1 MKKFY
6 IVIFLSYIFF
16 SSFHS
21 VYANSLDDAKEKLI
35 VNISWGNK
43 MIQKIDILAQKISD
57 TSKINEKFKKSIIEK
72 IKVLKSK
79 YANNS
84 SNKTNKIYLIVNY
97 LDIKIQSNLW
107 WASTTKFSKR
117 MDKILWKKIKTRTSS
132 RVNKLKTLKYKRYK
146 IRKLKN

>member
-1 MKKFY
+1 
-6 IVIFLSYIFF
+6 
-16 SSFHS
+16 
-21 VYANSLDDAKEKLI
+21 
-35 VNISWGNK
+35 

-117 MDKILWKKIKTRTSS
+117 MDKILWKKDQNENFIESKQTQD
-132 RVNKLKTLKYKRYK
+132 LKIQK
-146 IRKLKN
+146 I